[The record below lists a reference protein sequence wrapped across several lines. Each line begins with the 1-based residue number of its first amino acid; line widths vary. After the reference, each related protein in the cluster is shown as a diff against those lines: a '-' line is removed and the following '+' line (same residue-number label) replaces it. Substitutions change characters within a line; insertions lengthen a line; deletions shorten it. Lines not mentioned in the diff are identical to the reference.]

1 MRKTRKMLAILL
13 AAVMA
18 VGLLPTNFG
27 GGTAFA
33 AVAASGTPGSVSFSA
48 NAPSNDRDYT
58 VKVQFYVDNAYQSE
72 QTVRLHRDKWDNST
86 AVSFSASPNS
96 GYTLD
101 KVTNNWGTALA
112 SSITLYK
119 NGGDNNTLKA
129 YFKTSGS
136 GGGGQTPGGGGAPS
150 AGEGSQGQPH
160 TDLSDT
166 TPLPGL
172 PRGGFGGPVQ
182 GGQLGERQRGPGQAL
197 RIWRAQ
203 ERPGGR
209 GAGAGRLRQYGI
221 WL

>member
-1 MRKTRKMLAILL
+1 MTKGGYEMRKTRKMLAILL

-58 VKVQFYVDNAYQSE
+58 VKVHVYVDDAYQSE
-72 QTVRLHRDKWDNST
+72 QTVRLHRDKWDISET
-86 AVSFSASPNS
+86 VTFSVTPNS

-101 KVTNNWGTALA
+101 KVTDYRGSALS

-119 NGGDNNTLKA
+119 DGGDYNTLKA

-136 GGGGQTPGGGGAPS
+136 SGGGQTPGGS
-150 AGEGSQGQPH
+150 
-160 TDLSDT
+160 
-166 TPLPGL
+166 
-172 PRGGFGGPVQ
+172 
-182 GGQLGERQRGPGQAL
+182 
-197 RIWRAQ
+197 
-203 ERPGGR
+203 
-209 GAGAGRLRQYGI
+209 
-221 WL
+221 

>member
-1 MRKTRKMLAILL
+1 MTKGGYEMRKTRKMLAILL

-136 GGGGQTPGGGGAPS
+136 AGAARRRAGAEPPARARVPRASLIPTCRIRPTSRSTPGRVRWACS
-150 AGEGSQGQPH
+150 
-160 TDLSDT
+160 
-166 TPLPGL
+166 
-172 PRGGFGGPVQ
+172 R
-182 GGQLGERQRGPGQAL
+182 
-197 RIWRAQ
+197 
-203 ERPGGR
+203 RPTG
-209 GAGAGRLRQYGI
+209 
-221 WL
+221 